1 MFPLSFSELSAGFVE
16 LHLTW
21 LGATRATRV
30 PLIGKTGATVD
41 GDTAREPHGNG
52 EVTSGTGRDEGE
64 TWRLYTR
71 EELAGWEES
80 RKNFPKTK
88 NGILRDLSAV

>member
-1 MFPLSFSELSAGFVE
+1 MLVMFPLSFLELSAGFVE

-21 LGATRATRV
+21 LGATHATRV
-30 PLIGKTGATVD
+30 PLIGKAGATVD
-41 GDTAREPHGNG
+41 GDTVREPHGNG
-52 EVTSGTGRDEGE
+52 EVMSGMGRDEGE

-80 RKNFPKTK
+80 RKNVP
-88 NGILRDLSAV
+88 NIRDAFCVTG